1 VSDEAKEKEE
11 KKRRRKKKKKKQKNH
26 VNQYVDFFPN
36 FLYSNKIDDNDLC
49 NETSKYDFNTI
60 SINKPIAGT
69 TDIYYFPYKINISSV
84 RSIDDS
90 MHARTLEQT
99 Q

>member
-1 VSDEAKEKEE
+1 M
-11 KKRRRKKKKKKQKNH
+11 RI
-26 VNQYVDFFPN
+26 FFQFF
-36 FLYSNKIDDNDLC
+36 FLYTNNIDDNDLC

-60 SINKPIAGT
+60 SINNAIVGR

>member
-1 VSDEAKEKEE
+1 MKRKKEKRT
-11 KKRRRKKKKKKQKNH
+11 KKNGKRKKKQKNYI
-26 VNQYVDFFPN
+26 NQYGDFFPIL
-36 FLYSNKIDDNDLC
+36 FLYTNTIDDNDLC
-49 NETSKYDFNTI
+49 NETSKHDLNTI
-60 SINKPIAGT
+60 SINKPIVDN
-69 TDIYYFPYKINISSV
+69 TDIYYFSHKINISSV

>member
-1 VSDEAKEKEE
+1 MKRKKEKREKEE
-11 KKRRRKKKKKKQKNH
+11 RREKKTKETCKSICE
-26 VNQYVDFFPN
+26 FFPI

-49 NETSKYDFNTI
+49 NETSIYDFNTI
-60 SINKPIAGT
+60 LINKPIVGK
-69 TDIYYFPYKINISSV
+69 TDIYYFSYKINISSV